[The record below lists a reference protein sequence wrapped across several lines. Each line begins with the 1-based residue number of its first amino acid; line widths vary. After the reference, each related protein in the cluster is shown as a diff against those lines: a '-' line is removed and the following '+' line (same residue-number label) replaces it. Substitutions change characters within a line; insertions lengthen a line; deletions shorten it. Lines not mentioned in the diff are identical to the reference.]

1 MELKCTCYHFILSS
15 HKTLT
20 SCDPTARYKGI
31 PCVARVT
38 STLCVVIVDGT
49 GGVSPTHSRTRIT
62 TLIVDAR
69 LVPWTLRVDR
79 TLRLTLNVGVAD
91 IVKYTPAGG
100 SLTALRA
107 FGVATT
113 W

>member
-1 MELKCTCYHFILSS
+1 MICNM
-15 HKTLT
+15 T
-20 SCDPTARYKGI
+20 SGMNTTDTWTWI
-31 PCVARVT
+31 FT
-38 STLCVVIVDGT
+38 VIVDA
-49 GGVSPTHSRTRIT
+49 S
-62 TLIVDAR
+62 

-100 SLTALRA
+100 CLTALRA

>member
-1 MELKCTCYHFILSS
+1 M
-15 HKTLT
+15 
-20 SCDPTARYKGI
+20 
-31 PCVARVT
+31 
-38 STLCVVIVDGT
+38 IVDRT

-100 SLTALRA
+100 CLTALRA

>member
-1 MELKCTCYHFILSS
+1 M
-15 HKTLT
+15 
-20 SCDPTARYKGI
+20 
-31 PCVARVT
+31 
-38 STLCVVIVDGT
+38 IVDRT

-69 LVPWTLRVDR
+69 LVPWTLRVDS
-79 TLRLTLNVGVAD
+79 TLRLALNVGVAD

-100 SLTALRA
+100 CLTALRA

>member
-1 MELKCTCYHFILSS
+1 M
-15 HKTLT
+15 
-20 SCDPTARYKGI
+20 
-31 PCVARVT
+31 
-38 STLCVVIVDGT
+38 IVDRT

-69 LVPWTLRVDR
+69 LVPWTLRVDS

-91 IVKYTPAGG
+91 IVKYTPARGT
-100 SLTALRA
+100 LTALRA